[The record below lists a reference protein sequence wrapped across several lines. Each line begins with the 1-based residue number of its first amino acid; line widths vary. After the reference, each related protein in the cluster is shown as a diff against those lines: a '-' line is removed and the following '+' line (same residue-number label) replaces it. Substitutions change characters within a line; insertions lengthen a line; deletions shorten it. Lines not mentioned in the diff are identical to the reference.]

1 MSKDPFYQREKE
13 KYENPVASR
22 EYLLELLDK
31 AKQPLS
37 FLDFCQQLNA
47 KDEESRIGIQRRLRA
62 MEREGQIEFTREK
75 KYAKLKIDELIQGQ
89 VIGHR
94 DGFGFLKRDDGEKDL
109 FIHNAQ
115 MATVL
120 HGDIV
125 LVKESGTDNRGR
137 REAR

>member
-1 MSKDPFYQREKE
+1 MSDDPHYQREKE
-13 KYENPVASR
+13 KYQNPVASR

-37 FLDFCQQLNA
+37 FLEFCQLLNA
-47 KDEESRIGIQRRLRA
+47 KDEDSRIGIQRRLRA
-62 MEREGQIEFTREK
+62 MEREGQVEFNRDK
-75 KYAKLKIDELIQGQ
+75 KYAKLKTEDLIQGR

-115 MATVL
+115 MSMVL

-125 LVKESGTDNRGR
+125 LVKDSGTDSRGR
-137 REAR
+137 R